1 MLSDVLH
8 RCFPYR
14 CFAPRFV
21 YSFIELFDPASGHMH
36 VPKIKPCMS
45 QYKPFTSKHCEWLI
59 KTVIV
64 LLMSLIIMD
73 TLGNSRTNTR
83 ILYRLTKGGVCK
95 IPNLP
100 TSVVL
105 LMIHDKLLIAS
116 GKESFKL
123 LTCQLSMVGYRPTM
137 AVTGN

>member
-1 MLSDVLH
+1 
-8 RCFPYR
+8 
-14 CFAPRFV
+14 
-21 YSFIELFDPASGHMH
+21 
-36 VPKIKPCMS
+36 
-45 QYKPFTSKHCEWLI
+45 
-59 KTVIV
+59 
-64 LLMSLIIMD
+64 MD
-73 TLGNSRTNTR
+73 TWSNNRTDTR

-100 TSVVL
+100 TSLVL

-137 AVTGN
+137 AVTGNRELGSDSG